1 MQKQLTKTR
10 ILGYLLLL
18 AMVTSFVFSI
28 SYAKYT
34 KQINGSASADIAIWG
49 NDEKIANLDTAGLHP
64 GETKTYE
71 ISITNKKNGSVSQ
84 VAQEYSISL
93 ETTNN
98 LPLTYTIEAKDLV
111 SGKGTYLTK
120 KKFDLTSGKDEI
132 TGGNLPYTESITH
145 TYTLTVEWPSN
156 MNDAAYMDEVDSI
169 TLTIHAWQS
178 SPQTTS

>member
-49 NDEKIANLDTAGLHP
+49 NDETIASLDTTGLHP

-71 ISITNKKNGSVSQ
+71 ISIINTKNNSISQ
-84 VAQEYSISL
+84 VAQDYSISL

-98 LPLTYTIEAKDLV
+98 LPLTYTIKSKD
-111 SGKGTYLTK
+111 SPSDKGTYLTNG
-120 KKFDLTSGKDEI
+120 KFDLSNGKDEK
-132 TGGNLPYTESITH
+132 TGGHLPHTESITH
-145 TYTLTVEWPSN
+145 TYTLTVEWPKES
-156 MNDAAYMDEVDSI
+156 NDAAYMDEVDSI

>member
-34 KQINGSASADIAIWG
+34 KQINGSASADIAIWA
-49 NDEKIANLDTAGLHP
+49 NDETITNLDTSGLQP
-64 GETKTYE
+64 GAKKIYDIKIRNT
-71 ISITNKKNGSVSQ
+71 KNGSISQ
-84 VAQEYSISL
+84 VAQEYSMSL
-93 ETTNN
+93 ESTNN
-98 LPLTYTIEAKDLV
+98 LPLTYTIKPIDSM

-120 KKFDLTSGKDEI
+120 ETFDLTSGKDEI
-132 TGGNLPYTESITH
+132 KGGYLPHTSSVTH

-178 SPQTTS
+178 SPQTTP